1 MNRFGYCCICLTLAE
16 KKIST
21 NRGMIQKTF
30 REKGMGYVAEL
41 ALKNVQDLVKILE
54 WNAQQGIEVFR
65 MSSDMFPWWSEY
77 NLEELP
83 GFSDIA
89 AVLAHAGDLALRTG
103 QRNSFHPTH
112 FSVLAS
118 ANPDVVK
125 RAVKDIDQHAVVMDL
140 MGLPGDHN
148 APINIHVNTVQ
159 GGKEAAMGRFI
170 QNFALLSESTRK
182 RLVVENDDGPG
193 QFTPVDLYEGLYKK
207 IGIPITFD
215 YHHHMCNPD
224 GLSQEES
231 LKLSLKTWGCV
242 PMTHFSDSR
251 RKYEDP
257 KAKEIAH
264 SDWIWNRIETYGE
277 TFDIECE
284 VKSKDLALLKYFKDF
299 EIRKENGITEQT
311 CG

>member
-16 KKIST
+16 KKITT

-30 REKGMGYVAEL
+30 KERGLEYVSEL
-41 ALKNVQDLVKILE
+41 ALKNVQDLIKILE
-54 WNAQQGIEVFR
+54 WNASQGIRVFR

-77 NLEELP
+77 ELEDLP
-83 GFSDIA
+83 LFTEIA
-89 AVLAHAGDLALRTG
+89 AVLSRAGEISKKTG
-103 QRNSFHPTH
+103 QRHSYHPSH

-118 ANPDVVK
+118 STPDVVK
-125 RAVKDIDQHAVVMDL
+125 RAVKDIDQHARIMDI
-140 MGLPGDHN
+140 MGLPGDRN
-148 APINIHVNTVQ
+148 SPINIHINTVQ
-159 GGKEAAMGRFI
+159 GGKEAAIQRFI
-170 QNFALLSESTRK
+170 ENYALLSDSAQK
-182 RLVVENDDGPG
+182 RLVVENDDKPG
-193 QFTPVDLYEGLYKK
+193 QFTPKDLYEGLYKRT
-207 IGIPITFD
+207 GIPITFD

-231 LKLSLKTWGCV
+231 LRLALSTWECL

-284 VKSKDLALLKYFKDF
+284 VKSKDLALLKYFKQF
-299 EIRKENGITEQT
+299 GIN
-311 CG
+311 